1 LPARIREFRISDY
14 SAVLEL
20 WKTAGLVIRPGDALE
35 DVKLKLERDPDL
47 FLVAQEEGELVGTV
61 MGAWDGRRGW
71 IYHLAVRPGEQRKG
85 IGLAMVREV
94 EERLMAKGAKKV
106 NAQVYTSN
114 QQSLDFFRAAGY
126 QTQPELVMIGKQLRR
141 AEG

>member
-1 LPARIREFRISDY
+1 
-14 SAVLEL
+14 
-20 WKTAGLVIRPGDALE
+20 
-35 DVKLKLERDPDL
+35 
-47 FLVAQEEGELVGTV
+47 

-85 IGLAMVREV
+85 IALAMVREV
-94 EERLMAKGAKKV
+94 EERLMARGAKKV

-126 QTQPELVMIGKQLRR
+126 QAQPELVMIGKQLRR
-141 AEG
+141 AES